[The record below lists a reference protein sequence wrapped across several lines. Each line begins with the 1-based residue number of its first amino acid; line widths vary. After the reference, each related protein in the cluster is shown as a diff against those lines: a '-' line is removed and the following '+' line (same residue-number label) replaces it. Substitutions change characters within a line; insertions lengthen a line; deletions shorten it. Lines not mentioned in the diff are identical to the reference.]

1 MLHLSDALLP
11 VSLLSYRHLFYILDF
26 FVISVY
32 NIITLETIRSRT
44 SFWCRTSLC
53 TCTCC
58 STCLLI
64 HLCEQFL
71 CALHQFFLRSFDL
84 CYLLFCCVLRSRFCK
99 DIFQCLNVSLYS
111 CFLCSIDF
119 VANLFDCLLCL
130 EYHSVCFVSCIDC
143 FFTFLILSLEFSCF
157 FYSFIDIV
165 IRHIR
170 TCCDCNMLLF
180 TCSMRLY
187 QNEDLGQ
194 SGFHTCCSAKDVEDA
209 AEVAFQLDI
218 PFEVVNYTE
227 EFREKVIAKFIETY
241 EAGGTPNPCIDC
253 NRTMKFDKMLDFA
266 REHGLDYVVTGHYAR
281 IEQDPATGRW
291 LLKKALYTDKDQS
304 YVLYVL
310 TQDQLAHTKFPLGG
324 MDKPSIRKIAEEQG
338 FCNARKHDSQD
349 ICFVP
354 DGDYVGF
361 MERYT
366 GKYYPD
372 GDFLDVNGNVVG
384 RHHGAVRY
392 TCGQRKGLGLALGAP
407 VYVCGKDMEKNTVTV
422 GPESEL
428 FKTTLI
434 AGDFNWIS
442 VPELTAP
449 MRVKAKARYR
459 QVEQPATAYPLENGL
474 VKVVFDEPQRAIT
487 RGQAVV
493 LYDGDVVVG
502 GGTIL

>member
-1 MLHLSDALLP
+1 MENTPGALIAMSGGVDSSVAAYLMKQAG
-11 VSLLSYRHLFYILDF
+11 YRCMGA
-26 FVISVY
+26 
-32 NIITLETIRSRT
+32 T
-44 SFWCRTSLC
+44 
-53 TCTCC
+53 
-58 STCLLI
+58 
-64 HLCEQFL
+64 
-71 CALHQFFLRSFDL
+71 
-84 CYLLFCCVLRSRFCK
+84 
-99 DIFQCLNVSLYS
+99 
-111 CFLCSIDF
+111 
-119 VANLFDCLLCL
+119 
-130 EYHSVCFVSCIDC
+130 
-143 FFTFLILSLEFSCF
+143 
-157 FYSFIDIV
+157 
-165 IRHIR
+165 
-170 TCCDCNMLLF
+170 
-180 TCSMRLY
+180 MRLY

-241 EAGGTPNPCIDC
+241 EAGGTPTPCIDC

-281 IEQDPATGRW
+281 IEQNPATGRW

-407 VYVCGKDMEKNTVTV
+407 VYV
-422 GPESEL
+422 
-428 FKTTLI
+428 
-434 AGDFNWIS
+434 
-442 VPELTAP
+442 
-449 MRVKAKARYR
+449 
-459 QVEQPATAYPLENGL
+459 
-474 VKVVFDEPQRAIT
+474 
-487 RGQAVV
+487 
-493 LYDGDVVVG
+493 
-502 GGTIL
+502 